1 MPERSLHVTE
11 TLDLVAD
18 VASRSVT
25 PAVHRLSPADVV
37 HEVAAIKQIMA
48 DVMKEGEHYGK
59 VPGSNKPGLFQPGAQ
74 IIALTFRLGP
84 RFRVTKT
91 DLPGGHREFYAETDL
106 YNQFTGQLVGMGVG
120 LATTLETKWRYR
132 SGPVT
137 FTGRSVPREYW
148 DLRQSEPQKAAE
160 LLGGRGYQT
169 RKNPDTGFWEVVEA
183 GERTENDNSADVFN
197 TALKMASK
205 RSFVHAVMNT
215 TAAGEMFTTTEVD
228 ESVLQSGGERVN
240 AETLERL
247 RRRRDELGIAADL
260 YSRQVSHYKATV
272 DSALSQVDAEA
283 LLGAYESRETAW

>member
-1 MPERSLHVTE
+1 MSEASEL
-11 TLDLVAD
+11 LVAG
-18 VASRSVT
+18 AAT
-25 PAVHRLSPADVV
+25 QPAAPAVPRLSPADVV
-37 HEVAAIKQIMA
+37 REVAVIKQIMA
-48 DVMKEGEHYGK
+48 EVMKEGEHYGK
-59 VPGSNKPGLFQPGAQ
+59 VPGSTKPGLFQPGAQ

-91 DLPGGHREFYAETDL
+91 DVPGGHREFYVETDL
-106 YNQFTGQLVGMGVG
+106 YNHLTGQLVGMGVG

-148 DLRQSEPQKAAE
+148 DLRQSDPQKATE
-160 LLGGRGYQT
+160 LLGGRGYQP
-169 RKNPDTGFWEVVEA
+169 RKNPDTGFWEIVEA
-183 GERTENDNSADVFN
+183 GERTENDNPADVFN

-247 RRRRDELGIAADL
+247 RRRRDELGISADL
-260 YSRQVSHYKATV
+260 YSRQLSHYRASV
-272 DSALSQVDAEA
+272 DSALSQTDAEA
-283 LLGAYESRETAW
+283 LLEAYDSREAAS